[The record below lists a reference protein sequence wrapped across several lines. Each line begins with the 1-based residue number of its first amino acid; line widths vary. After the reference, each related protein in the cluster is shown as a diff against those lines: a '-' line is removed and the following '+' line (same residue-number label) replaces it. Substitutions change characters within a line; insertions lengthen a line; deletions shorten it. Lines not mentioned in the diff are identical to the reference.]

1 MRKKR
6 LYREMAIFAAR
17 FGVSPKEAVSLPS
30 IFERVAKVTDM
41 SVRAAVKVATYTNNE
56 LGEYIAKAAKEVS
69 TSDAAEECWAAF
81 LKDRNEK
88 AWRAA

>member
-1 MRKKR
+1 MSKKT
-6 LYREMAIFAAR
+6 LYKEMAIFASR
-17 FGVSPKEAVSLPS
+17 FGVNPKEAVSLPA
-30 IFERVAKVTDM
+30 IFERVAKVAET
-41 SVRAAVKVATYTNNE
+41 SVRAAVNMATYTNNE
-56 LGEYIAKAAKEVS
+56 LGELVAKTAKEVS

>member
-1 MRKKR
+1 MSKKE
-6 LYREMAIFAAR
+6 LYREMAIFATR
-17 FGVSPKEAVSLPS
+17 FGINPKEAVSLPA
-30 IFERVAKVTDM
+30 IFERVAKVTEM
-41 SVRAAVKVATYTNNE
+41 SVRAAVKTATYTNNE